1 MTHPRRRLLQV
12 GRMSPSHL
20 EDRDRQIVAVM
31 RRDAAVVQE
40 LSHLAT
46 EHADSRN

>member
-1 MTHPRRRLLQV
+1 MTHLRRRLLQV

-20 EDRDRQIVAVM
+20 GDHGRQVVAVM

-40 LSHLAT
+40 LSHLAA
-46 EHADSRN
+46 EHAGSRN